1 MNEED
6 ELAIAFGPVGLM
18 GWALFVLGILKKS
31 RLVAAAGLGAVVADV
46 TIAELGGLG
55 DERDAPGRPGERAL
69 GAARYCR

>member
-46 TIAELGGLG
+46 TIAELGGSKAMNETRRV
-55 DERDAPGRPGERAL
+55 DRANEP
-69 GAARYCR
+69 